1 MSLKKT
7 PFFACH
13 EAAGGRMVDFGG
25 WALPVQFKG
34 IIDEHRLVRE
44 SVGLFDVSHMGEVRF
59 RGAGALA
66 AVCHLVTND
75 LDIPVGHAQYTA
87 MCQEDGGIV
96 DDVIVYRLAQDDV
109 LVCVNASNKDKDF
122 KWMVEHN
129 PDPEGVLVTDESN
142 DWAQLALQGRHAPA
156 ILQALTTSSV
166 GELRPFGVCHATI
179 GGVDGC
185 IVARTGYTG
194 EDGFEIFLPTGGAHT
209 LWGAI
214 MGAGAK
220 NGIQPIGL
228 GARDTLRLE
237 MKYCL
242 YGNDI
247 DESTTPLEAGL
258 AWVTKLSKS
267 DFVGRDALV
276 AQRAAGVRRRLVCL
290 EVEKRIARPHSPLL
304 SDGEIVGEVT
314 SGTRSPSLGT
324 NIAMGYVARRLARPG
339 TTVQVDI
346 RGRVTDARVVKAPFY
361 QRPY

>member
-1 MSLKKT
+1 
-7 PFFACH
+7 
-13 EAAGGRMVDFGG
+13 
-25 WALPVQFKG
+25 
-34 IIDEHRLVRE
+34 
-44 SVGLFDVSHMGEVRF
+44 
-59 RGAGALA
+59 
-66 AVCHLVTND
+66 
-75 LDIPVGHAQYTA
+75 
-87 MCQEDGGIV
+87 
-96 DDVIVYRLAQDDV
+96 
-109 LVCVNASNKDKDF
+109 
-122 KWMVEHN
+122 
-129 PDPEGVLVTDESN
+129 
-142 DWAQLALQGRHAPA
+142 
-156 ILQALTTSSV
+156 
-166 GELRPFGVCHATI
+166 LRPFGVCHATI

-276 AQRAAGVRRRLVCL
+276 AQRATGVRRRLVCL